1 MLSGNVF
8 AKIASP
14 SHGGMADEQQRKRYD
29 QGKVHLPQIR
39 MDVYS
44 GALTTDA
51 KEYLQVGMIRPG
63 GGGLTTRSNST
74 PNLHAPAS

>member
-14 SHGGMADEQQRKRYD
+14 SHVGMADERKRHE
-29 QGKVHLPQIR
+29 QGKAHFPQIR

-51 KEYLQVGMIRPG
+51 KEYLQ
-63 GGGLTTRSNST
+63 
-74 PNLHAPAS
+74 ASIIQTE